1 VLSGVTTS
9 QRVGIRMATGGNSCR
24 HSQAGRSRSAPEL
37 LTSIRIMVRH
47 SFSHILT
54 NGIVLIAVAF
64 STAAAYCYARDL
76 DESSLNSKFIN
87 SYKDPG
93 GSFFLSDKSI
103 RDTGIARKDPGIFRS
118 SYKGPPYVLEPHLK
132 NNLLARIWRD
142 FNVQLKTPI
151 QFARKHPIRLG
162 LAIISVG
169 TLMATDRK
177 TLSFFAPQEEL
188 QEGGLVKLG
197 KSLSTYGEAVY
208 ALPIIGGLGLY
219 GWVADSPRERETFR
233 MLMEAVV
240 TSAAWTGLLKVC
252 SGREGPF
259 QGESSDN
266 DWVGPFGIFSGETSM
281 RGKQFTSFPSG
292 HSSAIFSLATIL
304 AHQYPKYYIVPVV
317 SYSIATAVAYSR
329 MVVDAHWFSDVVVGS
344 ALGYLCVR
352 QVIRDNPEPVN
363 QDGKISSV
371 NIGFD
376 F

>member
-1 VLSGVTTS
+1 
-9 QRVGIRMATGGNSCR
+9 
-24 HSQAGRSRSAPEL
+24 
-37 LTSIRIMVRH
+37 
-47 SFSHILT
+47 
-54 NGIVLIAVAF
+54 LIAVAF

-169 TLMATDRK
+169 TLMAT
-177 TLSFFAPQEEL
+177 APQEEL

-252 SGREGPF
+252 SGRERPF

-344 ALGYLCVR
+344 ALGYLCAR